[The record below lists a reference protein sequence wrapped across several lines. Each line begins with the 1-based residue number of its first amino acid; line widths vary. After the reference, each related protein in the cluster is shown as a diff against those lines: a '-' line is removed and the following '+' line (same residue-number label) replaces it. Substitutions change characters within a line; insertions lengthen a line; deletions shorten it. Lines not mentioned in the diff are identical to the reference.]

1 MEKDQ
6 FESLSHRRGYAYH
19 VVNPLL
25 DYWLESWNNVHP
37 LLDIGCGD
45 CTNSTKALERGIT
58 VCATESEQDSIKALT
73 ETHKD
78 KKNIS
83 FHYLRLPDQV
93 SFKDCSFSGILCS
106 EFFHFLDHPEVI
118 ASVWEL
124 YHLLIPGGKVMLTCG
139 CEDELAFQKVGLKK
153 MKIEQRKKFPLKL
166 DAIHNFHDFLKAA
179 ELDGSQLALEMYEKH
194 KVSLKSYFNSL
205 TQTNWRWYSH
215 GLGLKLKY

>member
-1 MEKDQ
+1 MGKDQ

-25 DYWLESWNNVHP
+25 DYWLGSWNSVHP

-45 CTNSTKALERGIT
+45 CTNSIKALERGIT
-58 VCATESEQDSIKALT
+58 VCATESEQESVKALT

-83 FHYLRLPDQV
+83 FHYLHLPDQV
-93 SFKDCSFSGILCS
+93 SFEDCSFSGILCS
-106 EFFHFLDHPEVI
+106 EVFHFLDHPEVI

-124 YHLLIPGGKVMLTCG
+124 YRLLIPGGKVILTCA

-166 DAIHNFHDFLKAA
+166 DAVHNFHDFLKR
-179 ELDGSQLALEMYEKH
+179 GQ
-194 KVSLKSYFNSL
+194 SLMGCK
-205 TQTNWRWYSH
+205 
-215 GLGLKLKY
+215 